1 MDFRYLRFHHGRSG
15 VACAGAV
22 PHPAPASREANVR
35 AVTSTADERLFGPE
49 HVRTYQE
56 TDGERGYI
64 WKRGTTILLLT
75 TVGRRSGEPRT
86 QPLIH
91 REVDGNWVIVAS
103 KGGWRDHPGWFHNL
117 QANPEA
123 EIQVKAE
130 KIKVRARVAAG
141 DERDRLWK
149 LMAEVWPDY
158 DRYQERT
165 DREIPVVVLERV

>member
-1 MDFRYLRFHHGRSG
+1 MTN
-15 VACAGAV
+15 A
-22 PHPAPASREANVR
+22 
-35 AVTSTADERLFGPE
+35 ADENLYGSE
-49 HVRTYQE
+49 HVRVYQE

-91 REVDGNWVIVAS
+91 REVDGGWVIVAS
-103 KGGWRDHPGWFHNL
+103 NGGSPDHPSWFHNL

-130 KIKVRARVAAG
+130 TTPCASASPRARSASG
-141 DERDRLWK
+141 SGS
-149 LMAEVWPDY
+149 
-158 DRYQERT
+158 
-165 DREIPVVVLERV
+165 